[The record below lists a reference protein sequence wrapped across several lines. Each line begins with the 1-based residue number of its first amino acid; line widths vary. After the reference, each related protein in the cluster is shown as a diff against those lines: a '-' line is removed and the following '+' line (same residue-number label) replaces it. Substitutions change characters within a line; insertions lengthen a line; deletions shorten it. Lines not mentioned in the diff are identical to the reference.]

1 MMTPLIAADLGFTE
15 AESALVL
22 SGFFQGYTLT
32 QVPAAPIV
40 QRYGPKNVLSFSLL
54 GTAAL
59 FAAAPALA
67 GMVGSSARK
76 ATVLMLTFM
85 TMGLVQGTLAPA
97 LSQVN
102 RAWLPGGIEQV
113 WALRAV
119 SQAHQLT
126 PLLAA
131 LITPRLAIR
140 GWRLTCYVFAAA
152 TALFTVAW
160 QLFASNAPRST
171 SGKVK
176 PPATKKAVEWGI
188 FRLPEAQAMT
198 ANWISFGLLN
208 YSMLNLGPTFYM
220 QKLGCSP
227 LQWGAQLA
235 LVNST
240 SIPLNLLSGI
250 FESVLLAR
258 GVAQLTIR
266 RWNILGGAVGM
277 GITSTMYGLSQSVL
291 PATSWY
297 LDLPDLVTTFPGN
310 WTRLMPAI
318 IIGIHVYAHMCTS
331 EHWQAVAP
339 QHGAS

>member
-152 TALFTVAW
+152 TVMMRT
-160 QLFASNAPRST
+160 
-171 SGKVK
+171 
-176 PPATKKAVEWGI
+176 
-188 FRLPEAQAMT
+188 
-198 ANWISFGLLN
+198 LLN
-208 YSMLNLGPTFYM
+208 F
-220 QKLGCSP
+220 
-227 LQWGAQLA
+227 
-235 LVNST
+235 
-240 SIPLNLLSGI
+240 
-250 FESVLLAR
+250 
-258 GVAQLTIR
+258 
-266 RWNILGGAVGM
+266 
-277 GITSTMYGLSQSVL
+277 
-291 PATSWY
+291 
-297 LDLPDLVTTFPGN
+297 
-310 WTRLMPAI
+310 
-318 IIGIHVYAHMCTS
+318 
-331 EHWQAVAP
+331 
-339 QHGAS
+339 